1 MAAGSVS
8 CPSVHFCVLGHE
20 SMVPFLGAGSQ
31 LEGGGITLGYFTRAT
46 CSLCALLCVLPVPCQ
61 LASLHCHSFLALSTT
76 AAPRVSPPLVL
87 PPHSQGPGMGLPSGL
102 PFRQLLPPLCCP
114 SAFLLPPPVEL
125 AGGDAIF
132 SSANSLC
139 CFSSLF
145 LLFLWPHSMAL
156 TASDE

>member
-102 PFRQLLPPLCCP
+102 PFHQLLPAQCFLAATACGAGWGGCHFQLCQLPLLFFF
-114 SAFLLPPPVEL
+114 S
-125 AGGDAIF
+125 F
-132 SSANSLC
+132 SSFFCGLTAWLSL
-139 CFSSLF
+139 
-145 LLFLWPHSMAL
+145 
-156 TASDE
+156 ASDE